1 MSQST
6 SPNAKLAQLFGFAQ
20 FRPGQQ
26 AVVEQLLAGH
36 SSLAIFPT
44 GSGKSLCY
52 QYVATQLP
60 HLTIVVSPLLA
71 LIKDQLSFLHSK
83 GIHAASIDSTLN
95 PEQNREVM
103 QAVRSG
109 DCKILMVSVERFK
122 NERFRQFIQSVALSM
137 LVIDEAHCISEWG
150 HNFRPDYLKLPR

>member
-6 SPNAKLAQLFGFAQ
+6 SLNANLAQLFGFAQ

-71 LIKDQLSFLHSK
+71 LIKDQLSFLHWPFEC
-83 GIHAASIDSTLN
+83 ASTFVVL
-95 PEQNREVM
+95 
-103 QAVRSG
+103 
-109 DCKILMVSVERFK
+109 VEH
-122 NERFRQFIQSVALSM
+122 VACHLSE
-137 LVIDEAHCISEWG
+137 LIARTS
-150 HNFRPDYLKLPR
+150 PKLSRKW